1 MAKQPFIE
9 IENVVKRYGDVQAV
23 SGVSL
28 TIDQGELFCL
38 LGGSGCGKTTLLRM
52 LAGLETPDEGRI
64 FIGGQDV
71 TNLDPTQRPV
81 NMMFQS
87 YALFPHMSVAK
98 NIAYGLV
105 REGMDRTE
113 IDSQVQEML
122 RLVRLEGYGDRMPDQ
137 LSGGQKQRVA
147 LARSLAKRPK
157 VLLLD
162 EPLAALDKKLR
173 QETQYELINIQET
186 LGTTFVVVTHDQ
198 EEAMTLASRIGV
210 MDAGQLVQ
218 VDEPARLYN
227 APRNRFIADFLG
239 TVSFIEGHIASIANS
254 SVMIDTSLG
263 AVHAQV
269 TSDHPQELTNGQ
281 KVTLA
286 IRPEKIQLR
295 PNSTGAQ
302 NSFPVV
308 VEDKAFLGERTDYR
322 VKGAGD
328 ILLKVVQPSTGK
340 TDNEF
345 TWEQEVVAEFGDSD
359 ALILVD

>member
-9 IENVVKRYGDVQAV
+9 IKSVVKRYGDVTAV
-23 SGVSL
+23 NGVSL
-28 TIDQGELFCL
+28 SIDQGELFCL

-52 LAGLETPDEGRI
+52 LAGLEMPNEGSI

-71 TNLDPTQRPV
+71 THLDPTQRPV

-87 YALFPHMSVAK
+87 YALFPHMTVAK

-105 REGMDRTE
+105 REGMGRTE
-113 IDSQVQEML
+113 IDDQVQQML
-122 RLVRLEGYGDRMPDQ
+122 RLVRLDGYGERMPDQ

-147 LARSLAKRPK
+147 LARALAKRPK

-218 VDEPARLYN
+218 VDEPATLYN

-239 TVSFIEGHIASIANS
+239 TVSFIQGTVKETIGD
-254 SVMIDTSLG
+254 VTVIDTDLG
-263 AVHAQV
+263 DLQIALNKSQRTSVPLEQQV
-269 TSDHPQELTNGQ
+269 TIAL
-281 KVTLA
+281 
-286 IRPEKIQLR
+286 RPEKIRLSSTKSGA
-295 PNSTGAQ
+295 PNSF
-302 NSFPVV
+302 SMIL
-308 VEDKAFLGERTDYR
+308 EDKAFLGERTDYR

-328 ILLKVVQPSTGK
+328 VLLKVVQPNTGQHA
-340 TDNEF
+340 TAF
-345 TWEQEVVAEFGDSD
+345 TWEQQVFAEFDAED